1 MNFESK
7 TNKAIG
13 LFINET
19 SVDNNEVLI
28 LDPQEL
34 VLFEPITKRTNQ
46 LPIKDLL
53 MEKDTMMK
61 LIQEGIISLSKQ
73 KSEDLTVEELNF
85 KISITKIIFS
95 LIHEREE

>member
-13 LFINET
+13 LYINET

-34 VLFEPITKRTNQ
+34 VLVEPAAKRTN
-46 LPIKDLL
+46 
-53 MEKDTMMK
+53 
-61 LIQEGIISLSKQ
+61 
-73 KSEDLTVEELNF
+73 
-85 KISITKIIFS
+85 
-95 LIHEREE
+95 